1 MFILNFEEEEIK
13 YSHKNIIDLD
23 ESSSVSP
30 DQEKYKVNIQQDRFI
45 NLNALEKFSTNKSI

>member
-1 MFILNFEEEEIK
+1 MKEEIK